1 MSCYQGGRERG
12 QSVCF
17 SNDYSEERKVEPL
30 SGREG
35 ERGAKYQGREGEQ
48 RRGSR
53 GRRTEGG
60 QRAEAVAG

>member
-1 MSCYQGGRERG
+1 M
-12 QSVCF
+12 CF
-17 SNDYSEERKVEPL
+17 WNDYSEERKVEPL